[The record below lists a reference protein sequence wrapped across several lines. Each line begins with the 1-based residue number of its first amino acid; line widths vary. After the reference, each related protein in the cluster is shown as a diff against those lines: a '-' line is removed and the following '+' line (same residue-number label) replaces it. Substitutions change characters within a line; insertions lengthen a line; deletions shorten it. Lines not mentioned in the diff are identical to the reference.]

1 MGPDFVKM
9 ESTTTSSQLID
20 TTLKQW
26 INDMTI
32 EQREQ
37 FIDLIWEVMSAA
49 KVKSFPE
56 MAESLFANAVKMG
69 KKINQLDDKSKDI
82 LSSALSMLIKSA
94 KNAIMKGFK

>member
-1 MGPDFVKM
+1 
-9 ESTTTSSQLID
+9 
-20 TTLKQW
+20 
-26 INDMTI
+26 
-32 EQREQ
+32 
-37 FIDLIWEVMSAA
+37 
-49 KVKSFPE
+49 